1 MTFEDPFEP
10 KKKRSYIVLDI
21 ESAVTDEIG
30 HKRYQAMERWTPKEE
45 EQPSRRGY
53 TRSEDPCKTPRWVFQ
68 TITTAAMMLLVEDDQ
83 GGIDVSRFVT
93 LSAPDHD
100 ERAVV
105 AGILQVLGEAP
116 EGAEIVTWMGLAH
129 DLPVLVSACMR
140 HGLTLPKGWGW
151 LAFGGFHKE
160 RHLDLARAYTAG
172 MKMKP
177 IHLAEV
183 LAAMDIPGKIT
194 SPPFAVT
201 NLIYAG
207 RWDEVQSACEVDVL
221 STALLLARWRRL
233 TDGRAEADVVEDRI
247 LRRVIELRVGR
258 GYIAAL
264 EARRS
269 RRFTASFCNAA
280 NDAVTLAP
288 WLDQDAA

>member
-1 MTFEDPFEP
+1 MTFDNPFEP
-10 KKKRSYIVLDI
+10 KKKRSYILLDI
-21 ESAVTDEIG
+21 ESAVMDEAG
-30 HKRYQAMERWTPKEE
+30 HKRYQAMERWTPREDD
-45 EQPSRRGY
+45 QPSRRGY

-68 TITTAAMMLLVEDDQ
+68 TITTTAMMLLVEDDQ
-83 GGIDVSRFVT
+83 GGVDVSRFVT

-105 AGILQVLGEAP
+105 AGVLQVLGEAP
-116 EGAEIVTWMGLAH
+116 DGAEIVTWMGLAH
-129 DLPVLVSACMR
+129 DLPVLISACMR

-151 LAFGGFHKE
+151 MAFGGFHKE

-194 SPPFAVT
+194 CPPFAVT
-201 NLIYAG
+201 GLIYAG
-207 RWDEVQSACEVDVL
+207 RWDEVQEACEVDVL

-233 TDGRAEADVVEDRI
+233 TDGRAEADAVEDRI
-247 LRRVIELRVGR
+247 LRRAIELRNGR
-258 GYIAAL
+258 KYIPTL
-264 EARRS
+264 EEHRRQ
-269 RRFTASFCNAA
+269 RLATRVRQAV
-280 NDAVTLAP
+280 NDAGHLAP
-288 WLDQDAA
+288 WLDLTAA